1 MPRSAIRT
9 TTMLMAV
16 LVAGAAPAAA
26 EWQIKPFL
34 GAAFAGDTTIVDPDL
49 AVGRP
54 HVMLGATG
62 ALLGNV
68 FGLDGDFAY
77 SPGFFQSDAHNVL
90 NSSATT
96 VTGNLVVAL
105 PRRLTRYTLR
115 PYVMGG
121 AGIMR
126 VHIEEFS
133 GGLSG
138 ADTLP
143 AIDFGGGVTGFL
155 TDRVGLSWEVRR
167 FQSVAGRTEGSLL
180 TVTDP
185 NRKLSFWR
193 ANMALAIRY

>member
-1 MPRSAIRT
+1 MDKSATRVT
-9 TTMLMAV
+9 TTLIAL
-16 LVAGAAPAAA
+16 LVAVAAPAAA
-26 EWQIKPFL
+26 EWQIRPFL
-34 GAAFAGDTTIVDPDL
+34 GAAFAGGTTLVDPDL
-49 AVGRP
+49 AVGKP
-54 HVMLGATG
+54 HAMFGVTG
-62 ALLGNV
+62 SLLGNV
-68 FGLDGDFAY
+68 FGIDGDIAH
-77 SPGFFQSDAHNVL
+77 SPGFFQADAHNVV
-90 NSSATT
+90 NSSTTT

-105 PRRLTRYTLR
+105 PRRLARYTLR

-121 AGIMR
+121 AGVMR

-138 ADTLP
+138 SDTLP

-167 FQSVAGRTEGSLL
+167 FQSAASRTEGNLL